1 MNCTPENN
9 MNEQNSTPEDP
20 QAVAANTEKSQT
32 FTAALSAMKVEN
44 QSEAERMVST
54 TVTKGKPQTIADA
67 CVVMKE
73 QNLDEAQRLVPRQ
86 KSDRPTKRS

>member
-1 MNCTPENN
+1 

-44 QSEAERMVST
+44 QSEAERIVAT
-54 TVTKGKPQTIADA
+54 TETKGKPQTIADA

-73 QNLDEAQRLVPRQ
+73 QNLDEAQRLVPDRKKVDLPVK
-86 KSDRPTKRS
+86 KS

>member
-1 MNCTPENN
+1 MNDK
-9 MNEQNSTPEDP
+9 NSTPEDP
-20 QAVAANTEKSQT
+20 QTVAANTKTSQT

-44 QSEAERMVST
+44 QSEAERIVAT

-86 KSDRPTKRS
+86 KSDRPTKA